1 MAQKKSYINNLPF
14 IQFLILDVDGVLTD
28 GGVYYSNN
36 GDEFKKFNILDGYGM
51 LKLRR
56 AGIPAAILTGRVS
69 NIVERR
75 AKDLGITEVHQNLDN
90 KLEVYEM
97 LKAKY
102 SLRDHEIAYIGDD
115 EFDLPV
121 LQRVG
126 FSAAPA
132 NAIDSVKKRVHY
144 VCKKNGGDGAVREII
159 EIILKHKKQL

>member
-1 MAQKKSYINNLPF
+1 MAKKRFNPSSLQH

-28 GGVYYSNN
+28 GGIYYSNN
-36 GDEFKKFNILDGYGM
+36 GDEFKKFNIHDGYGM

-56 AGIPAAILTGRVS
+56 AGLSAAILTGRIS

-75 AKDLGITEVHQNLDN
+75 ARDLGISEVHQNLDN

-97 LKAKY
+97 LKEKY
-102 SLRDHEIAYIGDD
+102 GLRDAHIAYIGDD

-121 LQRVG
+121 LERVG

-132 NAIDSVKKRVHY
+132 NALESVKKRVHY

-159 EIILKHKKQL
+159 ELILKQKK

>member
-1 MAQKKSYINNLPF
+1 MAKRQFNPQALQH

-28 GGVYYSNN
+28 GGIYYSNN
-36 GDEFKKFNILDGYGM
+36 GDEFKKFNIHDGYGM

-56 AGIPAAILTGRVS
+56 AGIPAAILTGRIS

-75 AKDLGITEVHQNLDN
+75 ARDLGISEVHQNLDN

-97 LKAKY
+97 LKEKY
-102 SLRDHEIAYIGDD
+102 NLRDIHIAYIGDD

-121 LQRVG
+121 LERVG

-132 NAIDSVKKRVHY
+132 NAMESVKKRVHY
-144 VCKKNGGDGAVREII
+144 VCKKNGGEGAVREII
-159 EIILKHKKQL
+159 ELILKHKK

>member
-1 MAQKKSYINNLPF
+1 MAQKKSYVNNLPF

-102 SLRDHEIAYIGDD
+102 SLRDREIAYIGDD

-159 EIILKHKKQL
+159 ELILKHKKQL

>member
-1 MAQKKSYINNLPF
+1 MAQKKSYVNNLPF

-97 LKAKY
+97 LKVKY

-132 NAIDSVKKRVHY
+132 NAIDSVKKHVHY

>member
-1 MAQKKSYINNLPF
+1 MAKRQFNPQALQH

-28 GGVYYSNN
+28 GGIYYSNN
-36 GDEFKKFNILDGYGM
+36 GDEFKKFNIHDGYGM

-56 AGIPAAILTGRVS
+56 AGIPAAILTGRIS

-75 AKDLGITEVHQNLDN
+75 ARDLGISEVHQNLDN

-97 LKAKY
+97 LKEKY
-102 SLRDHEIAYIGDD
+102 SLRDIHIAYIGDD

-121 LQRVG
+121 LERVG

-132 NAIDSVKKRVHY
+132 NAMENVKKRVHY
-144 VCKKNGGDGAVREII
+144 VCKKNGGEGAVREII
-159 EIILKHKKQL
+159 ELILKHKK